1 MAAPE
6 VLANNPSHGGV
17 LYYVVKVPKE
27 DDSTESG
34 WDNPFRPGGDLSRE
48 ADQIVELIKGGKPI
62 TPTPGSQAPPL
73 PSGDDSLDLNHTV
86 DGLDGVSPK
95 KITSALTTAPPSQSK
110 TNGTTD
116 KAVAPGQVDVQRS
129 TIKAEADGVQ
139 VEHITIKKKKGCH
152 CCVIS

>member
-6 VLANNPSHGGV
+6 VLSSNPSHGGV
-17 LYYVVKVPKE
+17 LYYVVKVPK

-62 TPTPGSQAPPL
+62 TPTPGSQAPDL
-73 PSGDDSLDLNHTV
+73 PSGDSSLDPNHTV
-86 DGLDGVSPK
+86 DSVDTVSPK
-95 KITSALTTAPPSQSK
+95 KVTALSSSPNQSK
-110 TNGTTD
+110 TNGTSD
-116 KAVAPGQVDVQRS
+116 KNPPTPGQVDVQRT
-129 TIKAEADGVQ
+129 TIKAEGDGAQ
-139 VEHITIKKKKGCH
+139 VEHVMIKKKKGCH